1 MLRCEKWPGSL
12 SGLIFT
18 QPGSPAPVP
27 RDIHLTAGLVPTRRC
42 RRRGPQGGQFPT
54 IQPHRRRGDLHNA
67 HVIDPQPLI
76 NCFQIYRMLHNIRF
90 DIAAGYRVI
99 HLNTVAEI
107 LIFDFIPFTQ

>member
-1 MLRCEKWPGSL
+1 MVWYRHDG
-12 SGLIFT
+12 
-18 QPGSPAPVP
+18 A
-27 RDIHLTAGLVPTRRC
+27 

-90 DIAAGYRVI
+90 DIAAG
-99 HLNTVAEI
+99 I
-107 LIFDFIPFTQ
+107 LYEFTWNQFCDWYLELTKPVMNGG